1 MIWMALAVAASA
13 GAMGRGDLV
22 INELLYQPRS
32 GEAEYVELYNR
43 GEGAVELS
51 EYHIVRWIGDSLGRH
66 YALPEHSVA
75 AHDYVVLTRNAA
87 SVAACYHVGS
97 LLKVVECAL
106 PTYPNDGGSVV
117 LTTADS
123 VLVDRLDYGPE
134 MQSRLLRNKA
144 GVAIERRSTT
154 RATNEEGN
162 WFSASSTCGYG
173 TPGYAN
179 SQSTE
184 LLAEESAF
192 EFSST
197 LLSPDGDGYEDALA
211 IEYRM
216 EDGALAARVDVY
228 DGHGV
233 AVRRLLNGGLLGTHG
248 RMEWDGRDEEGRQV
262 GQGQY
267 VVRIVLYDTGGTR
280 QEIRRTVA
288 VITPPP
294 AAIDDI
300 IAVV

>member
-1 MIWMALAVAASA
+1 MALAVAASVRS
-13 GAMGRGDLV
+13 MGQGSLV

-43 GEGAVELS
+43 GDAAVELS
-51 EYHIVRWIGDSLGRH
+51 GYHIVRWIGDSLGRH
-66 YALPEHSVA
+66 YELPAHSVA

-87 SVAACYHVGS
+87 SVAACYRVVS
-97 LLKVVECAL
+97 LLKVVECTL
-106 PTYPNDGGSVV
+106 PPYPNDGGSVV

-123 VLVDRLDYGPE
+123 LPVDRLDYGPA

-144 GVAIERRSTT
+144 GVAIERRSAL

-184 LLAEESAF
+184 FLAEESAF
-192 EFSST
+192 VFSSA

-211 IEYRM
+211 IDYRM
-216 EDGALAARVDVY
+216 EEGSLTARVDVY

-248 RMEWDGRDEEGRQV
+248 RMEWDGRDEEGRLAA
-262 GQGQY
+262 QGQY
-267 VVRIVLYDTGGTR
+267 VVQIILYDTAGTR
-280 QEIRRTVA
+280 QLIRRTVA
-288 VITPPP
+288 IITPPSGNR
-294 AAIDDI
+294 
-300 IAVV
+300 